1 MANISTYCHSVGG
14 PSSIY
19 CCFPLR
25 FFVYNTFP
33 AVAIMQHYFITFC
46 CRFYNIVRKV
56 CVYCVSVSRANE
68 ALIFCEGAL
77 NEMEEKQKFYN
88 SMEISKFN
96 IHCDC
101 QSKLELNLILQK
113 ETWQLLPFNS
123 VFSNECILLRHFL
136 DE

>member
-1 MANISTYCHSVGG
+1 
-14 PSSIY
+14 
-19 CCFPLR
+19 
-25 FFVYNTFP
+25 
-33 AVAIMQHYFITFC
+33 MQHYFITFC